1 MQRSVLE
8 HRTEQKYNKTI
19 HGNQVTIRFNQIK
32 LFQPLLRWISSEEPQ
47 SQILEFLLMIRA

>member
-32 LFQPLLRWISSEEPQ
+32 LFQPLLR
-47 SQILEFLLMIRA
+47 